1 MHTVAPATPPNSS
14 QSAVIATRRNK
25 WSWTPGSFFFVMQTK
40 HASSRLWALA
50 MTHQEDLE
58 RLVPIP
64 QEHQQQHH
72 QQQQNEWFLAL
83 SCLETGSSEIREPC
97 QVQHL
102 ASKIQFWRF
111 SRLRHDV
118 QMTWNIV
125 PKTSNCW
132 VIAELLLFLVTI
144 HIERDVFRVF
154 NRFLAVQSV
163 TNHFSHFVLDLK
175 CSCDIIWYAWSFG
188 TSFQGS

>member
-1 MHTVAPATPPNSS
+1 MELDA
-14 QSAVIATRRNK
+14 
-25 WSWTPGSFFFVMQTK
+25 GLFFFVMQTK

-102 ASKIQFWRF
+102 ASKIQF
-111 SRLRHDV
+111 
-118 QMTWNIV
+118 
-125 PKTSNCW
+125 
-132 VIAELLLFLVTI
+132 
-144 HIERDVFRVF
+144 
-154 NRFLAVQSV
+154 
-163 TNHFSHFVLDLK
+163 
-175 CSCDIIWYAWSFG
+175 
-188 TSFQGS
+188 